1 MTPKANNLLNALL
14 RKKPVALF
22 LAISNESSDSYCH
35 KLSIKVHC
43 THSHALGLLAKMREA
58 GLLTIERRGK
68 IKRVRLTTKGIR
80 LSEEL
85 KEVMDCLSEKS
96 IR

>member
-22 LAISNESSDSYCH
+22 LAVSDESSGSYCL
-35 KLSIKVHC
+35 KLSIKARC
-43 THSHALGLLAKMREA
+43 TYSHVLGLLAKMREA
-58 GLLTIERRGK
+58 GLLTIERQGK
-68 IKRVRLTTKGIR
+68 NKHARLTAKGIR
-80 LSEEL
+80 LSERL
-85 KEVMDCLSEKS
+85 KEFMDCLSEKN